1 MGRQEI
7 MNTRYGEMLD
17 MIACLSI
24 YNGDDLP
31 ARERITITDPQRA
44 LEMR

>member
-24 YNGDDLP
+24 YEGTALP
-31 ARERITITDPQRA
+31 AKERIHDTARA
-44 LEMR
+44 LELR